1 MTLILKKLIATIKY
15 LFNFKHLK
23 YQFKLI
29 DIIYSDK
36 HSHKICL
43 IQSSGKNIFLKLS
56 AQDIINNPDFLLRL
70 SPRDIVSIARLD
82 DEIEYM
88 SKAHPITIKE
98 MVRGEEENNEPKFIV
113 SEIGKENLMR
123 LSLNEIINQ
132 ELTFSFKKE
141 DIYRIGYLKGI
152 LDEKALISQK
162 EKVKYNHMESKRKVR
177 LFMV

>member
-1 MTLILKKLIATIKY
+1 MTLIFKKLTATVKY

-36 HSHKICL
+36 HNHKICL
-43 IQSSGKNIFLKLS
+43 IQSTGKNIFLKLS
-56 AQDIINNPDFLLRL
+56 AQDIINNPDLLLSL

-88 SKAHPITIKE
+88 TKAHPITIKE
-98 MVRGEEENNEPKFIV
+98 IVRGEEKSEPKFII
-113 SEIGKENLMR
+113 SKIGKENLIR
-123 LSLNEIINQ
+123 LSLNEIISQ

-141 DIYRIGYLKGI
+141 DIYRIGYLKGVS
-152 LDEKALISQK
+152 DEKDLMSQK
-162 EKVKYNHMESKRKVR
+162 EKVKYNYVESKRKVR